1 MSSLREDFEVLA
13 RELSSG
19 GFDCVLERFRLP
31 TPPRLTPPAGFLAAS
46 ASAFCVAAGRGAAA
60 FLLATLGTILL
71 FLDDRGFSPLDWL
84 GRKRSR
90 TVLVVRGTPS
100 STEGT
105 ALFFG
110 LPLRC
115 RLAGNG
121 YYSRGESARRGLHA
135 AGMLLCAALW
145 AASAALLL
153 LYLPPLPLPGAVA
166 GVALLSLSVLEGLA
180 SATSPGP
187 ENRAPRWAARLAASG
202 GERFVPH
209 LLVYSGDPEEVKYFL
224 ARHRGA
230 LFRGTGL
237 FLEFPSGANGPPAL
251 SVREGPLLP
260 YRVDAG
266 LVSRIRSAGDR
277 SGAPPFREEALRY
290 KSPALFSMARGF
302 LAATLFRREGPP
314 GEGAGY
320 GEETAAA
327 WAAAVASRWRAEN

>member
-1 MSSLREDFEVLA
+1 MSSLREEMETLA
-13 RELSSG
+13 RELSSR

-31 TPPRLTPPAGFLAAS
+31 SSPRLTPPAGFLACS
-46 ASAFCVAAGRGAAA
+46 AAAFSLAAGRGAAS

-71 FLDDRGFSPLDWL
+71 LLDDRGFSPLDWL

-90 TVLVVRGTPS
+90 AVLVVRGTPS
-100 STEGT
+100 NTEGR

-115 RLAGNG
+115 RLTGNG
-121 YYSRGESARRGLHA
+121 YYSRGETARRGLHA

-145 AASAALLL
+145 LASAALLL
-153 LYLPPLPLPGAVA
+153 LYLPPLPVPGAVA
-166 GVALLSLSVLEGLA
+166 GAALLSLSVLEGVF
-180 SATSPGP
+180 SAAPAGP
-187 ENRAPRWAARLAASG
+187 ENRAPRWAARLAGSA

-230 LFRGTGL
+230 LLRGTGL
-237 FLEFPSGANGPPAL
+237 FLEFPSGANGPLAV

-266 LVSRIRSAGDR
+266 LVSRVRSAGDR
-277 SGAPPFREEALRY
+277 SGVPPFREATLRY
-290 KSPALFSMARGF
+290 RSPALFSMARGF
-302 LAATLFRREGPP
+302 RAVTLFRLVGPP
-314 GEGAGY
+314 EEGAGTE
-320 GEETAAA
+320 EETAAA
-327 WAAAVASRWRAEN
+327 WAAGIASGWRAEN

>member
-1 MSSLREDFEVLA
+1 MSSLREEMEAIA
-13 RELSSG
+13 RELSSR

-31 TPPRLTPPAGFLAAS
+31 SPPRLTPPAGFLAGS
-46 ASAFCVAAGRGAAA
+46 AAAFSLAAGRGTAS

-90 TVLVVRGTPS
+90 AVLVVRGTPS
-100 STEGT
+100 SADEK

-135 AGMLLCAALW
+135 AGVLLCAACW

-153 LYLPPLPLPGAVA
+153 LYLPPLPVPGAVA
-166 GVALLSLSVLEGLA
+166 GVALLSLSVLEGIFPA
-180 SATSPGP
+180 DSQGP
-187 ENRAPRWAARLAASG
+187 ENRAPRWAARIAGSAD
-202 GERFVPH
+202 ERFVPH

-224 ARHRGA
+224 ARHRGP
-230 LFRGTGL
+230 LFRGAGL
-237 FLEFPSGANGPPAL
+237 FLEFPSGATGPPAV
-251 SVREGPLLP
+251 SVREGPLFP

-266 LVSRIRSAGDR
+266 LVSRVRSAGDR
-277 SGAPPFREEALRY
+277 SGAPPLREETLRY
-290 KSPALFSMARGF
+290 KSPAFFSMARGF
-302 LAATLFRREGPP
+302 RAVTLFRRESPP
-314 GEGAGY
+314 EEGAGT
-320 GEETAAA
+320 GEETVAA
-327 WAAAVASRWRAEN
+327 WAAAIASGWRAEN

>member
-1 MSSLREDFEVLA
+1 MSSLREEMEALA
-13 RELSSG
+13 RELSSRG
-19 GFDCVLERFRLP
+19 IDCVLERFRLP
-31 TPPRLTPPAGFLAAS
+31 SAPRLTPPAGFLAAS
-46 ASAFCVAAGRGAAA
+46 VSAFLLAAGKGAAS

-90 TVLVVRGTPS
+90 AVLVVRGTPS
-100 STEGT
+100 STDGK

-115 RLAGNG
+115 RLAGDG
-121 YYSRGESARRGLHA
+121 YYSRGETARRGLHA

-153 LYLPPLPLPGAVA
+153 LYLPPLPVPGAVA
-166 GVALLSLSVLEGLA
+166 GIALLSLSVLEGLF
-180 SATSPGP
+180 SAASPGP
-187 ENRAPRWAARLAASG
+187 ENRAARWAARLAASA

-230 LFRGTGL
+230 LFRGAGL
-237 FLEFPSGANGPPAL
+237 FLEFPSGAKGPPAV

-266 LVSRIRSAGDR
+266 LVTRIRSAGDR

-290 KSPALFSMARGF
+290 RSPALFSMARGF
-302 LAATLFRREGPP
+302 RAATLFRLEVPP
-314 GEGAGY
+314 EEGAGY
-320 GEETAAA
+320 EEETAAA
-327 WAAAVASRWRAEN
+327 WAAAIVSGWRAEN